1 MSQILDFQW
10 YARRVLK
17 ISTKIHG
24 VQPFRLR
31 DYQLKYLKHIKDDF
45 QNNIVRSVVLKPRQA
60 GFSTLVA
67 GYNTH
72 RMATEFHYKGIM
84 LADKHGRTDEVHTIY
99 KHFINHI
106 DKKLKPMMAKN
117 NTEEILFDNP
127 DESERVSR
135 PGLGS
140 GFKSETANDPNAG
153 RSGTRKWA
161 HLTEHAFY
169 RFAEEIDEGVQNS
182 IPLARG
188 TFVVKESTAFGVSGN
203 GEAFY
208 NLWCAAESGQSIY
221 KPYFVSWFEIPDYS
235 VPVPRGF
242 ILKKDEIE
250 LLKICPEIKNEN
262 LAWRRLKLSE
272 YSRGKESVF
281 TPEERFCQDFPSWP
295 EQAFL
300 STGRPVFDR
309 DKLNAQIK
317 GLRDSPAQ
325 LINPKYTK
333 TFLAMY
339 QDSLKVY
346 EPPVKEKK
354 YIIGA
359 DVAEGVET
367 GDFSTA
373 FVMDTDH
380 RQVAS
385 FHCHID
391 PDHFGKFLVQ
401 LAIIYNNALLVPEIN
416 SMGHT
421 TLTAIKSM
429 DYLKVYM
436 RSIDDEI
443 IDNKETSKMGWRTTR
458 SSKQTMISKLVA
470 RFRDDEIRIRDI
482 ELLKEMLGLARESD
496 GNVELT
502 GIDRVVAACLACMGL
517 DQIFEPATVFI
528 PGKKERIQLE
538 TKDLYRDKL
547 HGKKGR

>member
-1 MSQILDFQW
+1 MSHNIFDFDW
-10 YARRVLK
+10 YSSNLLK
-17 ISTKIHG
+17 ISTKIDG
-24 VQPFRLR
+24 IQPFKLR
-31 DYQLKYLKHIKDDF
+31 DYQLKYLNHIKNDF
-45 QNNIVRSVVLKPRQA
+45 NGGIVRSVVLKPRQA

-67 GYNTH
+67 GINSH
-72 RMATEFHYKGIM
+72 RMLTESNYKGIL
-84 LADKHGRTDEVHTIY
+84 LADKHGRTAEVHSIY
-99 KHFINHI
+99 KHFVNHVPSKI
-106 DKKLKPMMAKN
+106 KPMMAKN
-117 NTEEILFDNP
+117 NSEEILFDNP
-127 DESERVSR
+127 NEDERIDK
-135 PGLGS
+135 PGFNS
-140 GFKSETANDPNAG
+140 GFKSETANDANAG

-169 RFAEEIDEGVQNS
+169 RFAEEIDEGIQNS

-188 TFVVKESTAFGVSGN
+188 TYVVKESTAWGVSGN

-221 KPYFVSWFEIPDYS
+221 KAYFVSWYEIPDYS
-235 VPVPRGF
+235 VNVPIGF
-242 ILKKDEIE
+242 ILNKDEIE

-272 YSRGKESVF
+272 YSMGKESVF

-309 DKLNAQIK
+309 DKLNIQIK
-317 GLRDSPAQ
+317 SLRDNPVQ
-325 LINPKYTK
+325 EIKPKYTK
-333 TFLAMY
+333 TYLSMY

-346 EPPVKEKK
+346 EPPIKEKK

-359 DVAEGVET
+359 DIAEGIET

-380 RQVAS
+380 KQVAS

-391 PDHFGKFLVQ
+391 PDHFGKLLVE
-401 LAIIYNNALLVPEIN
+401 LAIIYNGALLVPEIN

-436 RSIDDEI
+436 RSIDDEV
-443 IDNKETSKMGWRTTR
+443 IDEETSKMGWRTTR

-470 RFRDDEIRIRDI
+470 RFRDNEIKIRDVN
-482 ELLKEMLGLARESD
+482 LLKDMLGLARESD

-502 GIDRVVAACLACMGL
+502 GIDRVVAACLACVGI
-517 DQIFEPATVFI
+517 DQIYEAATVTN
-528 PGKKERIQLE
+528 PNKKQKILYE
-538 TKDLYRDKL
+538 TKDLYREKL
-547 HGKKGR
+547 HGKSK

>member
-1 MSQILDFQW
+1 
-10 YARRVLK
+10 
-17 ISTKIHG
+17 
-24 VQPFRLR
+24 
-31 DYQLKYLKHIKDDF
+31 
-45 QNNIVRSVVLKPRQA
+45 
-60 GFSTLVA
+60 VA
-67 GYNTH
+67 GINSH
-72 RMATEFHYKGIM
+72 RMLTESNYKGIL
-84 LADKHGRTDEVHTIY
+84 LADKHGRTAEVHSIY
-99 KHFINHI
+99 KHFVNHVPSKI
-106 DKKLKPMMAKN
+106 KPMMAKN
-117 NTEEILFDNP
+117 NSEEILFDNP
-127 DESERVSR
+127 NEDERIDK
-135 PGLGS
+135 PGFNS
-140 GFKSETANDPNAG
+140 GFKSETANDANAG

-169 RFAEEIDEGVQNS
+169 RFAEEIDEGIQNS

-188 TFVVKESTAFGVSGN
+188 TYVVKESTAWGVSGN

-221 KPYFVSWFEIPDYS
+221 KAYFVSWYEIPDYS
-235 VPVPRGF
+235 VNVPIGF
-242 ILKKDEIE
+242 ILNKDEIE

-272 YSRGKESVF
+272 YSMGKESVF

-309 DKLNAQIK
+309 DKLNIQIK
-317 GLRDSPAQ
+317 SLRDNPVQ
-325 LINPKYTK
+325 EIKPKYTK
-333 TFLAMY
+333 TYLSMY

-346 EPPVKEKK
+346 EPPIKEKK

-359 DVAEGVET
+359 DIAEGIET

-380 RQVAS
+380 KQVAS

-391 PDHFGKFLVQ
+391 PDHFGKLLVE
-401 LAIIYNNALLVPEIN
+401 LAIIYNGALLVPEIN

-436 RSIDDEI
+436 RSIDDEV
-443 IDNKETSKMGWRTTR
+443 IDEETSKMGWRTTR

-470 RFRDDEIRIRDI
+470 RFRDNEIKIRDVN
-482 ELLKEMLGLARESD
+482 LLKDMLGLARESD

-502 GIDRVVAACLACMGL
+502 GIDRVVAACLACVGI
-517 DQIFEPATVFI
+517 DQIYEAATVTN
-528 PGKKERIQLE
+528 PNKKQKILYE
-538 TKDLYRDKL
+538 TKDLYREKL
-547 HGKKGR
+547 HGKSK